1 MSAYSCV
8 YAREDQI
15 ETAGV
20 CLHHSQI
27 DCLETGYFTN
37 PKAID
42 YFLVGGGGVQQT
54 LLMVFK
60 RIGKAP

>member
-1 MSAYSCV
+1 MAK
-8 YAREDQI
+8 QI